1 MELYS
6 TNVVVL
12 TFSYTTRKEKKSG
25 YTCGRSGAFLL
36 LRGQRSFVEQLKIS
50 VKILTCSDDR

>member
-12 TFSYTTRKEKKSG
+12 TFSYTTRKEKKAVTLVGDQVPSYFLEG
-25 YTCGRSGAFLL
+25 KDLL
-36 LRGQRSFVEQLKIS
+36 LSN
-50 VKILTCSDDR
+50 